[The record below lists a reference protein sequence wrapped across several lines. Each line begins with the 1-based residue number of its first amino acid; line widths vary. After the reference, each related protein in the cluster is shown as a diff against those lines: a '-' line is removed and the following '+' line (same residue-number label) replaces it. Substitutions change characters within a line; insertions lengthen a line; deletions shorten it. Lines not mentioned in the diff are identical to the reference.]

1 MRRNWDRKR
10 VWGTVGTLLL
20 PAHEDKEEQGRRERK
35 RTLVRHAGREGE
47 EGGLAE
53 DERCPRMRPAP
64 AGRRLPPAP
73 SLHPVCHLMFAVK
86 YLQTCSHGN

>member
-1 MRRNWDRKR
+1 MRWNWDRKG

-20 PAHEDKEEQGRRERK
+20 PAHGDKEERGRGERK

-53 DERCPRMRPAP
+53 DERCQRMWPAP
-64 AGRRLPPAP
+64 ARKLLPPGGSLPP
-73 SLHPVCHLMFAVK
+73 SLVPLNVC
-86 YLQTCSHGN
+86 S